1 MDDLL
6 KNLRAL
12 ARGKHDDFSVALE
25 AAEELERLQA
35 MQERIDR
42 YCDSHCV
49 WTDHDEKC
57 VRNDKYDWGNPW
69 QEF

>member
-12 ARGKHDDFSVALE
+12 ARGKHDDFSVVFE
-25 AAEELERLQA
+25 AIREIERLQEMEA
-35 MQERIDR
+35 EIDR
-42 YCDSHCV
+42 YCDSRCV

-57 VRNDKYDWGNPW
+57 HRNTKRDARKAWH
-69 QEF
+69 ES